1 AAAVRDKVW
10 QVDRDQP
17 VANISTM
24 EASAANAVAQP
35 RLEAALLG
43 AFAALAV
50 LLAAV
55 GIYGV
60 ISYSVSQATRE
71 IGIRIALGA
80 LRRDVMAMVLK
91 QSLRLAV
98 LGLAIGILI
107 SLALTR
113 VLHSLLF
120 GVSATD
126 PVVFGAIAA
135 LVAAVA
141 LLASLMPARQ
151 AAMLDPMT
159 ALRRD

>member
-1 AAAVRDKVW
+1 
-10 QVDRDQP
+10 
-17 VANISTM
+17 M
-24 EASAANAVAQP
+24 ESLAGNAVAQP
-35 RLEAALLG
+35 RLEATLLG
-43 AFAALAV
+43 AFAALAG

-91 QSLRLAV
+91 QSLRLAA

-113 VLHSLLF
+113 VLRSLLF

-141 LLASLMPARQ
+141 LLASLVPARQ
-151 AAMLDPMT
+151 AARLDPMS
-159 ALRRD
+159 ALRTD